1 MAKRMIRWGIAGVGK
16 ISSDFAYAISI
27 TEGASLAAVGGRDAK
42 RAEAFAS
49 KCSALPG
56 LSAPAPGGGTG
67 AAPPPKAY
75 GSYAELAADP
85 DVDVVYV
92 GTTNQASEN
101 DGRVAP
107 RLFRAS

>member
-49 KCSALPG
+49 KCSTLPG
-56 LSAPAPGGGTG
+56 LSAPAPGGGAGT
-67 AAPPPKAY
+67 APPPKAY

-92 GTTNQASEN
+92 GTTNQASE
-101 DGRVAP
+101 
-107 RLFRAS
+107 

>member
-56 LSAPAPGGGTG
+56 LSAPAPGGGAGT
-67 AAPPPKAY
+67 APPPKAY

-92 GTTNQASEN
+92 GTTNQASE
-101 DGRVAP
+101 
-107 RLFRAS
+107 